1 MSEKQTIL
9 IVDDSMLNRALLADM
24 IGDAYRIIEAEDGK
38 QAVAALQK
46 EGAGISLVL
55 LDYVMPQ
62 MNGFDVLEVMNK
74 NGWIKDIPV
83 IMVSAESD
91 AAYIERAY
99 ELGVTDFI
107 NRPYDVNIVR
117 RRVMNTLMLYQKQ
130 RTLMGMVA
138 DQVYEREKSN
148 NLMVYILSHIV
159 EFRNGESGMH
169 VLNVQAMTEMILTQ
183 LMRLTD
189 QYPLTT
195 EDISLITMASSLHD
209 IGKIAIPEEILNKPG
224 RFTDEEFAIM
234 KTHSAVGSDMLDDL
248 ELYKD
253 EKLVKV
259 ARDICRWH
267 HERWDGG
274 GYPDKLK
281 GDAIPIAAQ
290 VVALADV
297 YDALTSD
304 RCYKPAYDHDTALR
318 MILNGECG
326 DFNPLLLECLNESSE
341 LLRQELQRNEWDRS
355 FHQDTHR
362 LSEEILHREALPR
375 EDRSQRLLNQEREHT
390 QFYADQ
396 CGGIQFDYDL
406 LSGRVT
412 VTNHYASA
420 AERTQVLDFDHG
432 EGLNFLSLKDR
443 RRLLEAL
450 EKATPEI
457 PQASFP
463 VEVQTGG
470 GYQPHRLVL
479 RTQWSRGGQRRCVSV
494 VGQLLPEQTED
505 AKAQPDVLLHSSG
518 GSMAAV
524 LQQLQGVFDLV
535 RLVDPERAK
544 VLTLH
549 PDGTLEE
556 RAGHCHVV
564 WNKAGR
570 CENCISAK
578 VFTSK
583 KTLNKIEFNGED
595 AYFVLSRYVEN
606 NGRGCVLEMVSKLS
620 NGRWLDMGG
629 RRMLLDRSEDFDNS
643 AFIDPLTGAYSRR
656 YFEKFLAD
664 SEQINGVVVI
674 DVDRFKAVNDS
685 YGHLVGDKALESISA
700 AVQACLR
707 ESDILVRYGG
717 DEFLLVM
724 PQLRPEGLPLVMD
737 RIQEAVRQARVESH
751 PEIRLS
757 ISVGGVCGV
766 HPLREAIRQAD
777 DRMYQNKARNKE

>member
-1 MSEKQTIL
+1 
-9 IVDDSMLNRALLADM
+9 MLNRALLADM

-267 HERWDGG
+267 HERWDGR
-274 GYPDKLK
+274 GYPDGLV
-281 GDAIPIAAQ
+281 GDDIPISAQ

-297 YDALTSD
+297 YDALTS
-304 RCYKPAYDHDTALR
+304 RRVYKPPFSHEEALR
-318 MILNGECG
+318 MIREGECG
-326 DFNPLLLECLNESSE
+326 AFNPLILECLTAVAGDLEKRLNHGITGREISIDSLHLSEATLDNGDAEASSRTLE
-341 LLRQELQRNEWDRS
+341 LLDYERMKYHFFASMSNEVQFEFTEEPPMIVLSDWSDHKLDLPEIIMDPYNDEAFCATFGQENLQK
-355 FHQDTHR
+355 
-362 LSEEILHREALPR
+362 LS
-375 EDRSQRLLNQEREHT
+375 RLLRATTIDDPVVDMEMEATVGGETRWFHVLARALWSGPSDPVYLGSIGKLIDIDDRQAELIDL
-390 QFYADQ
+390 QF
-396 CGGIQFDYDL
+396 
-406 LSGRVT
+406 
-412 VTNHYASA
+412 
-420 AERTQVLDFDHG
+420 
-432 EGLNFLSLKDR
+432 
-443 RRLLEAL
+443 
-450 EKATPEI
+450 KA
-457 PQASFP
+457 
-463 VEVQTGG
+463 
-470 GYQPHRLVL
+470 YH
-479 RTQWSRGGQRRCVSV
+479 
-494 VGQLLPEQTED
+494 
-505 AKAQPDVLLHSSG
+505 
-518 GSMAAV
+518 
-524 LQQLQGVFDLV
+524 
-535 RLVDPERAK
+535 
-544 VLTLH
+544 
-549 PDGTLEE
+549 
-556 RAGHCHVV
+556 
-564 WNKAGR
+564 
-570 CENCISAK
+570 
-578 VFTSK
+578 
-583 KTLNKIEFNGED
+583 
-595 AYFVLSRYVEN
+595 
-606 NGRGCVLEMVSKLS
+606 
-620 NGRWLDMGG
+620 
-629 RRMLLDRSEDFDNS
+629 
-643 AFIDPLTGAYSRR
+643 DPLTEVVNGAFARKVIAERLGAEGECDRLPPATCWRCAIWTSSSRPTTR
-656 YFEKFLAD
+656 TA
-664 SEQINGVVVI
+664 
-674 DVDRFKAVNDS
+674 
-685 YGHLVGDKALESISA
+685 ISSA
-700 AVQACLR
+700 IAC
-707 ESDILVRYGG
+707 
-717 DEFLLVM
+717 
-724 PQLRPEGLPLVMD
+724 
-737 RIQEAVRQARVESH
+737 
-751 PEIRLS
+751 
-757 ISVGGVCGV
+757 
-766 HPLREAIRQAD
+766 
-777 DRMYQNKARNKE
+777 

>member
-1 MSEKQTIL
+1 
-9 IVDDSMLNRALLADM
+9 MLNRALLADM

-267 HERWDGG
+267 HERWDGR
-274 GYPDKLK
+274 GYPDGLV
-281 GDAIPIAAQ
+281 GDDIPISAQ

-297 YDALTSD
+297 YDALTS
-304 RCYKPAYDHDTALR
+304 RRVYKPPFSHEEALR
-318 MILNGECG
+318 MIREGECG
-326 DFNPLLLECLNESSE
+326 AFNPLILECLTAVAGDLEKRLNHGITGREISIDSLHLSEATLDNGDAEASSRTLE
-341 LLRQELQRNEWDRS
+341 LLDYERMKYHFFASMSNEVQ
-355 FHQDTHR
+355 FEFTEEPPMIV
-362 LSEEILHREALPR
+362 LSDWSDHKLDLPEIIMDPYNDEAFCATFGKENL
-375 EDRSQRLLNQEREHT
+375 EKLSRLLRATTIDDPVIDMEMEATVGDELRWFHVLARALWSGPSDPVYLGSIGKLIDIDDRQAELIDL
-390 QFYADQ
+390 QFKAYHDPLTEVVNGAFARK
-396 CGGIQFDYDL
+396 II
-406 LSGRVT
+406 
-412 VTNHYASA
+412 
-420 AERTQVLDFDHG
+420 AERLGSGEACDRHRDRHVLALCDLDFFKQANDTYGHQFGDRVLKHFAERLQESVLFQAKGAEGAFQLTGSVVQDGKEEVLHG
-432 EGLNFLSLKDR
+432 N
-443 RRLLEAL
+443 
-450 EKATPEI
+450 I
-457 PQASFP
+457 
-463 VEVQTGG
+463 
-470 GYQPHRLVL
+470 LVL
-479 RTQWSRGGQRRCVSV
+479 HFF
-494 VGQLLPEQTED
+494 GQLF
-505 AKAQPDVLLHSSG
+505 SG
-518 GSMAAV
+518 GEDFV
-524 LQQLQGVFDLV
+524 HFLGDIDLV
-535 RLVDPERAK
+535 RLPA
-544 VLTLH
+544 
-549 PDGTLEE
+549 G
-556 RAGHCHVV
+556 AGHFGELLHRALQRLQQG
-564 WNKAGR
+564 AGV
-570 CENCISAK
+570 NIH
-578 VFTSK
+578 FGK
-583 KTLNKIEFNGED
+583 KLRNQPVGLRNED
-595 AYFVLSRYVEN
+595 T
-606 NGRGCVLEMVSKLS
+606 GQMGCVNLQVAVL
-620 NGRWLDMGG
+620 NGQILCG
-629 RRMLLDRSEDFDNS
+629 FDG
-643 AFIDPLTGAYSRR
+643 FQG
-656 YFEKFLAD
+656 FL
-664 SEQINGVVVI
+664 
-674 DVDRFKAVNDS
+674 RT
-685 YGHLVGDKALESISA
+685 
-700 AVQACLR
+700 
-707 ESDILVRYGG
+707 
-717 DEFLLVM
+717 FLH
-724 PQLRPEGLPLVMD
+724 
-737 RIQEAVRQARVESH
+737 IH
-751 PEIRLS
+751 
-757 ISVGGVCGV
+757 
-766 HPLREAIRQAD
+766 
-777 DRMYQNKARNKE
+777 K

>member
-1 MSEKQTIL
+1 
-9 IVDDSMLNRALLADM
+9 MLNRALLADM

-253 EKLVKV
+253 EKLVRV

-267 HERWDGG
+267 HERWDGR
-274 GYPDKLK
+274 GYPDGLA
-281 GDAIPIAAQ
+281 GDDIPISAQ

-297 YDALTSD
+297 YDALTS
-304 RCYKPAYDHDTALR
+304 RRVYKPPFSHEEALR
-318 MILNGECG
+318 MIREGECG
-326 DFNPLLLECLNESSE
+326 AFNPLILECLEAVADDLEKRLNHGITGREISIDSLHLSEATLDNGDAEASSRTLE
-341 LLRQELQRNEWDRS
+341 LLDYERMKYHFFASMSNEVQFEFTEEPPMIVLSDWSDHKLDLPEIIMDPLQRRG
-355 FHQDTHR
+355 
-362 LSEEILHREALPR
+362 
-375 EDRSQRLLNQEREHT
+375 LLCDVRPGEP
-390 QFYADQ
+390 
-396 CGGIQFDYDL
+396 
-406 LSGRVT
+406 
-412 VTNHYASA
+412 
-420 AERTQVLDFDHG
+420 AE
-432 EGLNFLSLKDR
+432 
-443 RRLLEAL
+443 
-450 EKATPEI
+450 
-457 PQASFP
+457 
-463 VEVQTGG
+463 
-470 GYQPHRLVL
+470 
-479 RTQWSRGGQRRCVSV
+479 
-494 VGQLLPEQTED
+494 
-505 AKAQPDVLLHSSG
+505 AQPPFARHRHRRPG
-518 GSMAAV
+518 GRY
-524 LQQLQGVFDLV
+524 G
-535 RLVDPERAK
+535 
-544 VLTLH
+544 
-549 PDGTLEE
+549 
-556 RAGHCHVV
+556 
-564 WNKAGR
+564 
-570 CENCISAK
+570 
-578 VFTSK
+578 
-583 KTLNKIEFNGED
+583 NGGD
-595 AYFVLSRYVEN
+595 
-606 NGRGCVLEMVSKLS
+606 
-620 NGRWLDMGG
+620 GG
-629 RRMLLDRSEDFDNS
+629 RRDALVPR
-643 AFIDPLTGAYSRR
+643 AGAS
-656 YFEKFLAD
+656 
-664 SEQINGVVVI
+664 VVVGA
-674 DVDRFKAVNDS
+674 F
-685 YGHLVGDKALESISA
+685 
-700 AVQACLR
+700 
-707 ESDILVRYGG
+707 
-717 DEFLLVM
+717 
-724 PQLRPEGLPLVMD
+724 RPGLPGLH
-737 RIQEAVRQARVESH
+737 RQAHRY
-751 PEIRLS
+751 R
-757 ISVGGVCGV
+757 
-766 HPLREAIRQAD
+766 
-777 DRMYQNKARNKE
+777 

>member
-1 MSEKQTIL
+1 
-9 IVDDSMLNRALLADM
+9 MLNRALLADM

-267 HERWDGG
+267 HERWDGR
-274 GYPDKLK
+274 GYPDGLV
-281 GDAIPIAAQ
+281 GDDIPISAQ

-297 YDALTSD
+297 YDALTS
-304 RCYKPAYDHDTALR
+304 RRVYKPPFSHEEALR
-318 MILNGECG
+318 MIREGECG
-326 DFNPLLLECLNESSE
+326 AFNPLILECLTAVAGDLEKRLNHGITGREISIDSLHLSEATLDNGDAEASSRTLE
-341 LLRQELQRNEWDRS
+341 LLDYERMKYHFFASMSNEVQ
-355 FHQDTHR
+355 FEFTEEPPMIV
-362 LSEEILHREALPR
+362 LSDWSDHKLDLPEIIMDPYNDEAFCATFGKENL
-375 EDRSQRLLNQEREHT
+375 EKLSRLLRTTTIDDPVIDMEMEATVGDELRWFHVLARALWSGPSDPVYLGSIGKLIDIDDRQAELIDL
-390 QFYADQ
+390 QF
-396 CGGIQFDYDL
+396 
-406 LSGRVT
+406 
-412 VTNHYASA
+412 
-420 AERTQVLDFDHG
+420 
-432 EGLNFLSLKDR
+432 
-443 RRLLEAL
+443 
-450 EKATPEI
+450 KA
-457 PQASFP
+457 
-463 VEVQTGG
+463 
-470 GYQPHRLVL
+470 YH
-479 RTQWSRGGQRRCVSV
+479 
-494 VGQLLPEQTED
+494 
-505 AKAQPDVLLHSSG
+505 
-518 GSMAAV
+518 
-524 LQQLQGVFDLV
+524 
-535 RLVDPERAK
+535 
-544 VLTLH
+544 
-549 PDGTLEE
+549 
-556 RAGHCHVV
+556 
-564 WNKAGR
+564 
-570 CENCISAK
+570 
-578 VFTSK
+578 
-583 KTLNKIEFNGED
+583 
-595 AYFVLSRYVEN
+595 
-606 NGRGCVLEMVSKLS
+606 
-620 NGRWLDMGG
+620 
-629 RRMLLDRSEDFDNS
+629 
-643 AFIDPLTGAYSRR
+643 DPLTEVVNGAFARKVIAERLGSGGGVRPSSRPSC
-656 YFEKFLAD
+656 A
-664 SEQINGVVVI
+664 GVV
-674 DVDRFKAVNDS
+674 RSGF
-685 YGHLVGDKALESISA
+685 L
-700 AVQACLR
+700 QAGQR
-707 ESDILVRYGG
+707 H
-717 DEFLLVM
+717 
-724 PQLRPEGLPLVMD
+724 LRPPV
-737 RIQEAVRQARVESH
+737 RRSRAEALRGAPAGKRAR
-751 PEIRLS
+751 
-757 ISVGGVCGV
+757 
-766 HPLREAIRQAD
+766 
-777 DRMYQNKARNKE
+777 

>member
-1 MSEKQTIL
+1 
-9 IVDDSMLNRALLADM
+9 MLNRALLADM

-267 HERWDGG
+267 HERWDGR
-274 GYPDKLK
+274 GYPDGLV
-281 GDAIPIAAQ
+281 GDDIPISAQ

-297 YDALTSD
+297 YDALTS
-304 RCYKPAYDHDTALR
+304 RRVYKPPFSHEEALR
-318 MILNGECG
+318 MIREGECG
-326 DFNPLLLECLNESSE
+326 AFNPLILECLTAVAGDLEKRLNHGITGREISIDSLHLSEATLDNGDAEASSRTLE
-341 LLRQELQRNEWDRS
+341 LLDYERMKYHFFASMSNEVQ
-355 FHQDTHR
+355 FEFTEEPPMIV
-362 LSEEILHREALPR
+362 LSDWSDHKLDLPEIIMDPYNDEAFCATFGKENL
-375 EDRSQRLLNQEREHT
+375 EKLSRLLRATTIDDPVIDMEMEATVGDELRWFHVLARAVVGAVRSGLPGLYRQAHR
-390 QFYADQ
+390 YRRSPGRADRPAVQ
-396 CGGIQFDYDL
+396 S
-406 LSGRVT
+406 LSR
-412 VTNHYASA
+412 SA
-420 AERTQVLDFDHG
+420 DG
-432 EGLNFLSLKDR
+432 S
-443 RRLLEAL
+443 
-450 EKATPEI
+450 
-457 PQASFP
+457 
-463 VEVQTGG
+463 
-470 GYQPHRLVL
+470 
-479 RTQWSRGGQRRCVSV
+479 GQRR
-494 VGQLLPEQTED
+494 
-505 AKAQPDVLLHSSG
+505 
-518 GSMAAV
+518 
-524 LQQLQGVFDLV
+524 
-535 RLVDPERAK
+535 
-544 VLTLH
+544 
-549 PDGTLEE
+549 
-556 RAGHCHVV
+556 
-564 WNKAGR
+564 
-570 CENCISAK
+570 
-578 VFTSK
+578 
-583 KTLNKIEFNGED
+583 
-595 AYFVLSRYVEN
+595 
-606 NGRGCVLEMVSKLS
+606 
-620 NGRWLDMGG
+620 
-629 RRMLLDRSEDFDNS
+629 
-643 AFIDPLTGAYSRR
+643 
-656 YFEKFLAD
+656 
-664 SEQINGVVVI
+664 
-674 DVDRFKAVNDS
+674 
-685 YGHLVGDKALESISA
+685 
-700 AVQACLR
+700 
-707 ESDILVRYGG
+707 
-717 DEFLLVM
+717 
-724 PQLRPEGLPLVMD
+724 LRPQDHCRALGLGGGVRPSS
-737 RIQEAVRQARVESH
+737 RPPCAGAVRPGFLQAGQRH
-751 PEIRLS
+751 
-757 ISVGGVCGV
+757 
-766 HPLREAIRQAD
+766 LRPPVR
-777 DRMYQNKARNKE
+777 

>member
-1 MSEKQTIL
+1 
-9 IVDDSMLNRALLADM
+9 MLNRALLADM

-267 HERWDGG
+267 HERWDGR
-274 GYPDKLK
+274 GYPDGLV
-281 GDAIPIAAQ
+281 GDDIPISAQ

-297 YDALTSD
+297 YDALTS
-304 RCYKPAYDHDTALR
+304 RRVYKPPFSHEEALR
-318 MILNGECG
+318 MIREGECG
-326 DFNPLLLECLNESSE
+326 AFNPLILECLTAVAGDLEKRLNHGITGREISIDSLHLSEATLDNGDAEASSRTLE
-341 LLRQELQRNEWDRS
+341 LLDYERMKYHFFASMSNEVQFEFTEEPPMIVLSDWSDHKLDLPEIIMDPYNDEAFCATFGQENLQK
-355 FHQDTHR
+355 
-362 LSEEILHREALPR
+362 LS
-375 EDRSQRLLNQEREHT
+375 RLLRATTIDDPVVDMEMEATVGGETRWFHVLARALWSGPSDPVYLGSIGKLIDIDDRQAELIDL
-390 QFYADQ
+390 QF
-396 CGGIQFDYDL
+396 
-406 LSGRVT
+406 
-412 VTNHYASA
+412 
-420 AERTQVLDFDHG
+420 
-432 EGLNFLSLKDR
+432 
-443 RRLLEAL
+443 
-450 EKATPEI
+450 KA
-457 PQASFP
+457 
-463 VEVQTGG
+463 
-470 GYQPHRLVL
+470 YH
-479 RTQWSRGGQRRCVSV
+479 
-494 VGQLLPEQTED
+494 
-505 AKAQPDVLLHSSG
+505 
-518 GSMAAV
+518 
-524 LQQLQGVFDLV
+524 
-535 RLVDPERAK
+535 
-544 VLTLH
+544 
-549 PDGTLEE
+549 
-556 RAGHCHVV
+556 
-564 WNKAGR
+564 
-570 CENCISAK
+570 
-578 VFTSK
+578 
-583 KTLNKIEFNGED
+583 
-595 AYFVLSRYVEN
+595 
-606 NGRGCVLEMVSKLS
+606 
-620 NGRWLDMGG
+620 
-629 RRMLLDRSEDFDNS
+629 
-643 AFIDPLTGAYSRR
+643 DPLTEVVNGAFARKVIAERLGSGEACDRHR
-656 YFEKFLAD
+656 DRHVLALCD
-664 SEQINGVVVI
+664 L
-674 DVDRFKAVNDS
+674 DFFKQANDT
-685 YGHLVGDKALESISA
+685 YGHQFGDRVLKHFAERLQES
-700 AVQACLR
+700 
-707 ESDILVRYGG
+707 VRGEDVVARVGG
-717 DEFLLVM
+717 DEFLLIF
-724 PQLRPEGLPLVMD
+724 PHIPEHVFIKRLEQIRATV
-737 RIQEAVRQARVESH
+737 QALHMIEYPDLHLTV
-751 PEIRLS
+751 S
-757 ISVGGVCGV
+757 IGGVYGACTLDPG
-766 HPLREAIRQAD
+766 IRQAD
-777 DRMYQNKARNKE
+777 KLLYQAKECRNKCITAAFSAEEAEKPKPNQESDKL

>member
-1 MSEKQTIL
+1 
-9 IVDDSMLNRALLADM
+9 MLNRALLADM

-253 EKLVKV
+253 EKLVRV

-267 HERWDGG
+267 HERWDGR
-274 GYPDKLK
+274 GYPDGLA
-281 GDAIPIAAQ
+281 GDDIPISAQ

-297 YDALTSD
+297 YDALTS
-304 RCYKPAYDHDTALR
+304 RRVYKPPFSHEEALR
-318 MILNGECG
+318 MIREGGVRRVQPADFGVPGGGGGRSGEA
-326 DFNPLLLECLNESSE
+326 PE
-341 LLRQELQRNEWDRS
+341 
-355 FHQDTHR
+355 
-362 LSEEILHREALPR
+362 PR
-375 EDRSQRLLNQEREHT
+375 HHGPR
-390 QFYADQ
+390 
-396 CGGIQFDYDL
+396 
-406 LSGRVT
+406 
-412 VTNHYASA
+412 
-420 AERTQVLDFDHG
+420 DFD
-432 EGLNFLSLKDR
+432 
-443 RRLLEAL
+443 
-450 EKATPEI
+450 
-457 PQASFP
+457 
-463 VEVQTGG
+463 
-470 GYQPHRLVL
+470 
-479 RTQWSRGGQRRCVSV
+479 
-494 VGQLLPEQTED
+494 
-505 AKAQPDVLLHSSG
+505 
-518 GSMAAV
+518 
-524 LQQLQGVFDLV
+524 
-535 RLVDPERAK
+535 
-544 VLTLH
+544 
-549 PDGTLEE
+549 
-556 RAGHCHVV
+556 
-564 WNKAGR
+564 
-570 CENCISAK
+570 
-578 VFTSK
+578 
-583 KTLNKIEFNGED
+583 
-595 AYFVLSRYVEN
+595 
-606 NGRGCVLEMVSKLS
+606 
-620 NGRWLDMGG
+620 
-629 RRMLLDRSEDFDNS
+629 
-643 AFIDPLTGAYSRR
+643 
-656 YFEKFLAD
+656 
-664 SEQINGVVVI
+664 
-674 DVDRFKAVNDS
+674 
-685 YGHLVGDKALESISA
+685 
-700 AVQACLR
+700 
-707 ESDILVRYGG
+707 
-717 DEFLLVM
+717 
-724 PQLRPEGLPLVMD
+724 
-737 RIQEAVRQARVESH
+737 
-751 PEIRLS
+751 
-757 ISVGGVCGV
+757 
-766 HPLREAIRQAD
+766 
-777 DRMYQNKARNKE
+777 

>member
-1 MSEKQTIL
+1 
-9 IVDDSMLNRALLADM
+9 MLNRALLADM

-267 HERWDGG
+267 HERWDGR
-274 GYPDKLK
+274 GYPDGLV
-281 GDAIPIAAQ
+281 GDEIPISAQ

-297 YDALTSD
+297 YDALTS
-304 RCYKPAYDHDTALR
+304 RRVYKPPFSHEEALR
-318 MILNGECG
+318 MIREGECG
-326 DFNPLLLECLNESSE
+326 AFNPLILECLTAVAGDLEKRLNHGITGREISIDSLHLSEATLDNGDAEASSRTLE
-341 LLRQELQRNEWDRS
+341 LLDYERMKYHFFASMSNEVQ
-355 FHQDTHR
+355 FEFTEEPPMIV
-362 LSEEILHREALPR
+362 LSDWSDHKLDLPEIIMDPYNDEAFCATFGKENL
-375 EDRSQRLLNQEREHT
+375 EKLSRLLRATTIDDPVIDMEMEATVGDELRWFHVLARALWSGPSDPVYLGSIGKLIDIDDRQAELIDL
-390 QFYADQ
+390 QF
-396 CGGIQFDYDL
+396 
-406 LSGRVT
+406 
-412 VTNHYASA
+412 
-420 AERTQVLDFDHG
+420 
-432 EGLNFLSLKDR
+432 K
-443 RRLLEAL
+443 
-450 EKATPEI
+450 
-457 PQASFP
+457 
-463 VEVQTGG
+463 
-470 GYQPHRLVL
+470 
-479 RTQWSRGGQRRCVSV
+479 
-494 VGQLLPEQTED
+494 
-505 AKAQPDVLLHSSG
+505 
-518 GSMAAV
+518 
-524 LQQLQGVFDLV
+524 
-535 RLVDPERAK
+535 
-544 VLTLH
+544 
-549 PDGTLEE
+549 
-556 RAGHCHVV
+556 
-564 WNKAGR
+564 
-570 CENCISAK
+570 
-578 VFTSK
+578 
-583 KTLNKIEFNGED
+583 
-595 AYFVLSRYVEN
+595 
-606 NGRGCVLEMVSKLS
+606 
-620 NGRWLDMGG
+620 
-629 RRMLLDRSEDFDNS
+629 
-643 AFIDPLTGAYSRR
+643 AYSSPSAWARERR
-656 YFEKFLAD
+656 AT
-664 SEQINGVVVI
+664 VI
-674 DVDRFKAVNDS
+674 ATAMCWRCATW
-685 YGHLVGDKALESISA
+685 ISSSRPTTPTA
-700 AVQACLR
+700 TSSAIAC
-707 ESDILVRYGG
+707 
-717 DEFLLVM
+717 
-724 PQLRPEGLPLVMD
+724 
-737 RIQEAVRQARVESH
+737 
-751 PEIRLS
+751 
-757 ISVGGVCGV
+757 
-766 HPLREAIRQAD
+766 
-777 DRMYQNKARNKE
+777 

>member
-62 MNGFDVLEVMNK
+62 MNDFDVLEVMNK

-189 QYPLTT
+189 QYPLTA

-267 HERWDGG
+267 HERWDGR
-274 GYPDKLK
+274 GYPDGLV
-281 GDAIPIAAQ
+281 GDDIPISAQ

-297 YDALTSD
+297 YDALTS
-304 RCYKPAYDHDTALR
+304 RRVYKPPFSHEEALR
-318 MILNGECG
+318 MIREGECG
-326 DFNPLLLECLNESSE
+326 AFNPLILECLTAVAGDLEQRLNHGITGREISIDSLHLSEATLDNGDAEASSRTLE
-341 LLRQELQRNEWDRS
+341 LLDY
-355 FHQDTHR
+355 
-362 LSEEILHREALPR
+362 
-375 EDRSQRLLNQEREHT
+375 ERMKYH
-390 QFYADQ
+390 F
-396 CGGIQFDYDL
+396 F
-406 LSGRVT
+406 
-412 VTNHYASA
+412 ASMS
-420 AERTQVLDFDHG
+420 
-432 EGLNFLSLKDR
+432 N
-443 RRLLEAL
+443 
-450 EKATPEI
+450 
-457 PQASFP
+457 
-463 VEVQTGG
+463 
-470 GYQPHRLVL
+470 
-479 RTQWSRGGQRRCVSV
+479 
-494 VGQLLPEQTED
+494 
-505 AKAQPDVLLHSSG
+505 
-518 GSMAAV
+518 
-524 LQQLQGVFDLV
+524 
-535 RLVDPERAK
+535 
-544 VLTLH
+544 
-549 PDGTLEE
+549 EE
-556 RAGHCHVV
+556 R
-564 WNKAGR
+564 
-570 CENCISAK
+570 
-578 VFTSK
+578 
-583 KTLNKIEFNGED
+583 IEFTEEPPI
-595 AYFVLSRYVEN
+595 VLSDWSDTSSICPKSSWIPTTTRPSVRRSARRTWRSSAVFARHHHRRPGGRYG
-606 NGRGCVLEMVSKLS
+606 NGG
-620 NGRWLDMGG
+620 DGG
-629 RRMLLDRSEDFDNS
+629 RRDAVCSTLARALWSGPSEPVYLGSIGKLIDVDDRQAELIDLQFK
-643 AFIDPLTGAYSRR
+643 AYHDPLTEVVNGAFARKIIAERLGSGEACDRHR
-656 YFEKFLAD
+656 DRHVLALCD
-664 SEQINGVVVI
+664 L
-674 DVDRFKAVNDS
+674 DFFKQANDT
-685 YGHLVGDKALESISA
+685 YGHQFGDRVLKHFAERLQES
-700 AVQACLR
+700 
-707 ESDILVRYGG
+707 VRGEDVVARVGG
-717 DEFLLVM
+717 DEFLLCMECPVD
-724 PQLRPEGLPLVMD
+724 PRPLID
-737 RIQEAVRQARVESH
+737 RIHRSLE
-751 PEIRLS
+751 
-757 ISVGGVCGV
+757 G
-766 HPLREAIRQAD
+766 
-777 DRMYQNKARNKE
+777 